1 VYAWNSREGTVSLI
15 NAATCNA
22 VKRASC
28 HKAKPTVTTGA
39 ADGPGG
45 SNPRTHTVYAVD
57 TDDDTVSVLDSAA
70 CNAHH
75 TAGCPQIAPTLATG
89 EQPDMVLSDPATDTL
104 YVANTIDNT
113 VSVFNGAACDAT
125 HSSGCRRP
133 APGAAALSFSSPP
146 TRQPAP
152 STVAASRSS
161 RLT

>member
-1 VYAWNSREGTVSLI
+1 
-15 NAATCNA
+15 
-22 VKRASC
+22 
-28 HKAKPTVTTGA
+28 
-39 ADGPGG
+39 
-45 SNPRTHTVYAVD
+45 
-57 TDDDTVSVLDSAA
+57 
-70 CNAHH
+70 
-75 TAGCPQIAPTLATG
+75 
-89 EQPDMVLSDPATDTL
+89 MVLSDPATDTH